1 MDVEKELKEIEAIR
15 FAAESYMIVGG
26 NPKKLL
32 VESAEWLYNC
42 YEATED
48 LMCLKAAKQ
57 IIKTY
62 VRMGLLYD
70 AAKDVFD
77 KIMSATGIAFDY
89 EFPKGKYPQKVI
101 KCKVTPIREI
111 LGYWTYSD
119 KKAHNAEWVAG
130 DILRKVSKKE
140 CGCFFYEK
148 KEGIPSFELLVL
160 EEDAYLMDLERGR
173 VYVFEKECKGE

>member
-26 NPKKLL
+26 NPKTLL

-57 IIKTY
+57 IVKTY
-62 VRMGLLYD
+62 VGMGLLYD
-70 AAKDVFD
+70 SAKGIFD

-111 LGYWTYSD
+111 LGYWAYSE
-119 KKAHNAEWVAG
+119 KKVNNGEWVAG
-130 DILRKVSKKE
+130 DILKKVSDKE
-140 CGCFFYEK
+140 YGCFFYEK

-173 VYVFEKECKGE
+173 VYVFEK